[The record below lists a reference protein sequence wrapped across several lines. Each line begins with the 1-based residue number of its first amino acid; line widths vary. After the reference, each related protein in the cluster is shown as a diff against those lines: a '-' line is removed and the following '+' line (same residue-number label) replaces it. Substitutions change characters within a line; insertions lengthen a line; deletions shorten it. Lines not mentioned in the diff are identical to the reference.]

1 MPLPRYPWSVPPT
14 GPALAGL
21 VALYLL
27 FGLVGHDP
35 WKADDATHLGVAYAM
50 LQGQGWLVPHLAG
63 EPYLANP
70 PLYYWIAAASGKAF
84 GWLLPLHDAMRLA
97 SAATAALYLWGMGAA
112 ARILFEPDTRG
123 AAVLLAL
130 GCLGLLVHAHDA
142 QPALALLAAFAWTT
156 YGLGRVLERPG
167 KGAAYIGWAIGLGF
181 LAAGIQAPLILV
193 PLTLLLPLVSSHW
206 RGRGPIAG
214 IALGLAIA
222 AIIGALWLLA
232 VLRFQP
238 AYLGQWWEFALRGLE
253 LDADALLRV
262 GPYLAMLPWFAWP
275 ALPLLFWTLW
285 RQRHGLHTPGIS
297 IGLWGFVT
305 ALVALALTANAR
317 SVAALPLLP
326 PLVLLATP
334 AAGTLRRGAASGFDW
349 FATMSF
355 GVFAALV
362 WVGWIAMLTGW
373 PERLARQFARI
384 EPGFVMQFSPLAF
397 AVALALTFAW
407 VWLLLA
413 APRSPYRGTL
423 TWAAGLILFWGLA
436 TTLWLPWI
444 DYGKSYRMLSAS
456 LAQALPQRPGCIA
469 ARNLGESQRASLHY
483 FAGIVT
489 TGAQRGTGCRLML
502 VQTSGRNPPDTAP
515 GPGWRRIWEGRRPGD
530 RNELFRLYRRD

>member
-1 MPLPRYPWSVPPT
+1 M
-14 GPALAGL
+14 A
-21 VALYLL
+21 ALYLL

-35 WKADDATHLGVAYAM
+35 WKADDATHLGVAYTM

-63 EPYLANP
+63 EPYFAHP

-142 QPALALLAAFAWTT
+142 QPALALLAAFAWTA

-181 LAAGIQAPLILV
+181 LAVGVQAPLILV

-206 RGRGPIAG
+206 RGGGPIAG

-222 AIIGALWLLA
+222 AIIAALWLLA

-238 AYLGQWWEFALRGLE
+238 EYLVPWWEFATRGLE
-253 LDADALLRV
+253 LDADAVVRLW
-262 GPYLAMLPWFAWP
+262 PYLAMLPWFAWP
-275 ALPLLFWTLW
+275 AVPLLFWTLW
-285 RQRHGLHTPGIS
+285 RQRHALHTPGIN
-297 IGLWGFVT
+297 IGLWGFAV
-305 ALVALALTANAR
+305 ALVVLALTANAR

-334 AAGTLRRGAASGFDW
+334 AAGTLRRGAANGFDW
-349 FATMSF
+349 FATMAFS
-355 GVFAALV
+355 VFAALV
-362 WVGWIAMLTGW
+362 WLGWIAMLTGW
-373 PERLARQFARI
+373 PARLARQFARI
-384 EPGFVMQFSPLAF
+384 EPGFVLQFSPLAF

-407 VWLLLA
+407 IWLLLA

-423 TWAAGLILFWGLA
+423 NWAAGLVLFWGLA

-444 DYGKSYRMLSAS
+444 DYGKSYRALSGS
-456 LAQALPQRPGCIA
+456 LAQALPQRPGCIG

-489 TGAQRGTGCRLML
+489 AKQEGGSGCRLLL
-502 VQTSGRNPPDTAP
+502 VQTSGRNPPDTSP

-530 RNELFRLYRRD
+530 RNELFRLYRRE